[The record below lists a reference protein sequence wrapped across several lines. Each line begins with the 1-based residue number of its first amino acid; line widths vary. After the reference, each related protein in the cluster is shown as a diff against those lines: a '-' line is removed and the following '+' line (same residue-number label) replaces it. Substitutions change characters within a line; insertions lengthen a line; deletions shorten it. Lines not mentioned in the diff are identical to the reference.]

1 MFDLYELRAF
11 LEQAAARLACQRASD
26 EEIAALRDFLL
37 EQDDSEEI
45 SAGEMLKLDEEFHLR
60 LVGLS
65 QNEELLKTVRSN
77 SERIRFARGID
88 L

>member
-1 MFDLYELRAF
+1 
-11 LEQAAARLACQRASD
+11 
-26 EEIAALRDFLL
+26 
-37 EQDDSEEI
+37 
-45 SAGEMLKLDEEFHLR
+45 MLKLDEEFHLR